1 MNEGARILRESEN
14 VGGKSPPRAGRPF
27 TLEAKWLTTSDQ
39 AVPLRVVHGRD
50 RVAGIHIFPVFD
62 AGSEE
67 MTTEAGK

>member
-1 MNEGARILRESEN
+1 MNEGARILQAVDN
-14 VGGKSPPRAGRPF
+14 VGGKSPRRPGRPF
-27 TLEAKWLTTSDQ
+27 TLEAKWLTSSDQ